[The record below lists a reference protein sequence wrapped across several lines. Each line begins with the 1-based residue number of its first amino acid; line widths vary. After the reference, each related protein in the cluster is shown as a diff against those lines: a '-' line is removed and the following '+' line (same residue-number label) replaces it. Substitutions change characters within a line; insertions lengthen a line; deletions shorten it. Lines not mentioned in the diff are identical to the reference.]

1 MIRVEGH
8 PNLYRDE
15 KTGAIINTDSSGFAA
30 YQQAKTKKQIE
41 KQSRIKDRE
50 DLDNMKQEISEIKEM
65 LAKITS
71 KL

>member
-8 PNLYRDE
+8 TNLYRDE
-15 KTGAIINTDSSGFAA
+15 KTGAIINDDSSGYSA
-30 YQQAKTKKQIE
+30 YMKAKEKKLLE
-41 KQSRIKDRE
+41 KQE
-50 DLDNMKQEISEIKEM
+50 LDNMKKEISEIKEM

>member
-8 PNLYRDE
+8 TDLYRDE
-15 KTGAIINTDSSGFAA
+15 KTGAIINDDSSG
-30 YQQAKTKKQIE
+30 YSDYMKAKEKKLLE
-41 KQSRIKDRE
+41 KQE
-50 DLDNMKQEISEIKEM
+50 LDNMKKEISEIKEM